1 MSLMRNRLRLIV
13 MLTAVIAIAAPAS
26 AQIAQPTLRASRPA
40 RGLFGGGL
48 GDLEQSLVFN
58 GSVGGGYDRAEGG
71 QITTGPDIPTTVT
84 PPWTGSHGIAAASL
98 AYSFS
103 RGRVYA
109 GASADARAR
118 YRDGQ
123 SNSFNGIGASGNIN
137 WEIASRTSVSA
148 SQGFSRQPRNMQNF
162 YGSWFD
168 AESAPNTVFDL
179 GGATSLGDYTTSQSA
194 VSFQQGFTQRIS
206 LNAGYSHH
214 RYYGSH
220 GDPTT
225 DSRTQTAAA
234 GLSYQIARGIRFRIG
249 YGHTSARYGTND
261 ATHYGGLV
269 MDGGLVFD
277 RALSLTR
284 RASLSFATGLTGARD
299 EFGNTH
305 YFATGYV
312 TFSYELGR
320 SWTAVANY
328 RRGVDFNQ
336 SLGQPIVM
344 DMVSAGL
351 GGDLSRRFQAG
362 TGVAA
367 SWGAIGI
374 SAGESGYDA
383 YSASAWLRMALTR
396 ELGVSVNYAY
406 RHYLVD
412 DSRSLPFGMQPSSD
426 RQSIR
431 ATLDLWLPLFTR
443 ARRPDASR

>member
-1 MSLMRNRLRLIV
+1 
-13 MLTAVIAIAAPAS
+13 MLTATLGVAASAS
-26 AQIAQPTLRASRPA
+26 AQIAHPTLRSTRPA
-40 RGLFGGGL
+40 RGMFGGGL
-48 GDLEQSLVFN
+48 GDLEQSLIFN
-58 GSVGGGYDRAEGG
+58 GSVGGGYDRAESG
-71 QITTGPDIPTTVT
+71 QIGSGPDLPITIA
-84 PPWTGSHGIAAASL
+84 PPWSGSYGVATVGL
-98 AYSFS
+98 GYTLS

-109 GASADARAR
+109 GANVDARAR
-118 YRDGQ
+118 YRNGQ
-123 SNSFNGIGASGNIN
+123 SNTFNAIGAGGNIG

-148 SQGFSRQPRNMQNF
+148 SQGFSRQPRNMQQF
-162 YGSWFD
+162 YGNWFD
-168 AESAPNTVFDL
+168 AESTPTTVFDL
-179 GGATSLGDYTTSQSA
+179 GGATSFGDYTTSQSA
-194 VSFQQGFTQRIS
+194 VSFQQGFTDRIS

-214 RYYGSH
+214 RYYGSP

-234 GLSYQIARGIRFRIG
+234 GLAYQIAKGVRFRIG
-249 YGHTSARYGTND
+249 YGHTSARYGSND
-261 ATHYGGLV
+261 PVNYGGLV

-299 EFGNTH
+299 EAGTTH
-305 YFATGYV
+305 YFATGYANL
-312 TFSYELGR
+312 SYELGR
-320 SWTAVANY
+320 SWTAVLNY

-344 DMVSAGL
+344 DMLSAGTS
-351 GGDLSRRFQAG
+351 GDLSRRFQAG

-374 SAGESGYDA
+374 SAGQGGYDA
-383 YSASAWLRMALTR
+383 YSANAWLRMGLTR
-396 ELGVSVNYAY
+396 ELGISVNYVY
-406 RHYLVD
+406 LHYFVD

-443 ARRPDASR
+443 ARRSDASR